1 MYLAFILC
9 ITINNCG
16 YTCILSV
23 KNVDFLGKCECRSAK
38 STTIIAI
45 AAVTREVCCI
55 GAMCKGALLE
65 VVTGMSNVHS
75 LGDMLINLII
85 VVERHIVVVECVYAA
100 TSAAIELQDSREGS
114 LPSLTAATACSNGM
128 GRRDGSG

>member
-9 ITINNCG
+9 ITINNDG
-16 YTCILSV
+16 NSCILSV

-38 STTIIAI
+38 PTTIIAI

-55 GAMCKGALLE
+55 GAMYKGALLE

-75 LGDMLINLII
+75 LGDMLINLIT
-85 VVERHIVVVECVYAA
+85 VVERHIVVVECVCGDERGHQA
-100 TSAAIELQDSREGS
+100 TGFK
-114 LPSLTAATACSNGM
+114 
-128 GRRDGSG
+128 GRVIVVVGCG

>member
-1 MYLAFILC
+1 M
-9 ITINNCG
+9 
-16 YTCILSV
+16 SV

-45 AAVTREVCCI
+45 AAVTRVVVCCI

-75 LGDMLINLII
+75 LGDMLINLIT
-85 VVERHIVVVECVYAA
+85 VVERHIVVVECVYGDERGHRA
-100 TSAAIELQDSREGS
+100 TGFKGRVITIIDRSY
-114 LPSLTAATACSNGM
+114 GM
-128 GRRDGSG
+128 Q

>member
-1 MYLAFILC
+1 
-9 ITINNCG
+9 
-16 YTCILSV
+16 LSA

-38 STTIIAI
+38 STTKIAI
-45 AAVTREVCCI
+45 AAVTRVVCCI

-85 VVERHIVVVECVYAA
+85 VVERHIVVVECVYVDERGHR
-100 TSAAIELQDSREGS
+100 TTGFKGRVITIIDRRY
-114 LPSLTAATACSNGM
+114 GM
-128 GRRDGSG
+128 H